1 MNDDDGNRDVY
12 NEYYERKEEAYV
24 RAWDMSLAQAQ
35 DYIGLVNRDNH
46 IKVQEIVDFIANDM
60 IVKSMTNTWMSDNE

>member
-1 MNDDDGNRDVY
+1 VNDVY

-60 IVKSMTNTWMSDNE
+60 MVKSMTNTWMSDNE

>member
-1 MNDDDGNRDVY
+1 VNDVY

>member
-1 MNDDDGNRDVY
+1 MNDVY

-60 IVKSMTNTWMSDNE
+60 MVKSMTNTWMSDNE

>member
-1 MNDDDGNRDVY
+1 MNDVY

>member
-1 MNDDDGNRDVY
+1 MYDDDGNRDVY